1 MDVQR
6 TTDSL
11 RGQLLIATPALE
23 SGFFKHTVTYI
34 CEHGEAGAM
43 GIVINKPL
51 DLQLADIFEHLNIQP
66 MLSHDEVS
74 VMAGGPVKVDRGF
87 VLHSPGTHYDATL
100 KVTET
105 VWLTTS
111 KDVLVD
117 IASGSGPDQHLV
129 ALGYAGWTA
138 GQLEQEIAENSW
150 LTAPADQQILF
161 EVSAQ
166 EKLACAG
173 RLLGI
178 DIHLLASQAG
188 HS

>member
-1 MDVQR
+1 V
-6 TTDSL
+6 
-11 RGQLLIATPALE
+11 
-23 SGFFKHTVTYI
+23 
-34 CEHGEAGAM
+34 
-43 GIVINKPL
+43 N
-51 DLQLADIFEHLNIQP
+51 
-66 MLSHDEVS
+66 
-74 VMAGGPVKVDRGF
+74 
-87 VLHSPGTHYDATL
+87 
-100 KVTET
+100 ET